1 MPFFVVFIL
10 GAVILGAGAML
21 SPAWRTAQPRIGLAA
36 TLCLALVVG
45 GAVFWAELFGWDTL
59 VIDYLLFFLVSV
71 VVLGGT
77 LSQAQMRAE
86 AKGEELPDSIQG
98 WPGPRDLAAFGLLGL
113 VLVAALAWIQLPL
126 GTSGPISALLALTA
140 REGRTFHDLSP
151 FYPEIEVFTAPGFH
165 ALTAYLS
172 QQLRQPI
179 PMIQLSVAA
188 LAVLLAACLGYD
200 WGAEWRDKRLGRAFA
215 LLAFGLGLAL
225 FLAGELAAVMGLAF
239 AYACAVY
246 TLRALRHGWLGD
258 VVGAGLLLGATVYAD
273 FTVALFT
280 ILGYLAWAV
289 HCLLIA
295 PLALDGLGEG
305 ARSLAR
311 RRWVALGVPLVALAG
326 LAPYLAANLARLL
339 EALPR
344 LADPALLSA
353 SYGLR
358 AALIGLA
365 IPATAWLG
373 LGLLRA
379 WEGLP
384 PSLRAALRGPV
395 FSGAAGLAALALSG
409 LALWGFSD
417 PLGAQA
423 HDVLAWAAKN
433 LPSEARL
440 LVATNPPDG
449 AWAMGLSERAA
460 LPLPQAF
467 FLGTGAPPTVVGE
480 EVLGLL
486 LADPAPLLADPAPQ
500 AWGADEAQTLRLSG
514 ISHVYLPFSDSE
526 SPGLDERYFELSHS
540 NGWASLWRV
549 R

>member
-1 MPFFVVFIL
+1 MPFFVIFIL

-36 TLCLALVVG
+36 ALCLALVVG

-86 AKGEELPDSIQG
+86 AKGEELPDAIQG
-98 WPGPRDLAAFGLLGL
+98 WPGPRDLAAFGLLSL
-113 VLVAALAWIQLPL
+113 VLLLILAWAELPF
-126 GTSGPISALLALTA
+126 GQSGPISALLALTA

-151 FYPEIEVFTAPGFH
+151 YYPGVEVYTAPGFH

-172 QQLRQPI
+172 QQLRQSI

-188 LAVLLAACLGYD
+188 LSVILSAWLGYD

-215 LLAFGLGLAL
+215 LLAFGFGLAL
-225 FLAGELAAVMGLAF
+225 FIMGELAASLGLAF

-258 VVGAGLLLGATVYAD
+258 VVGAGLMLGATVYVD

-280 ILGYLAWAV
+280 ALGYLAWVAYR
-289 HCLLIA
+289 LLIA
-295 PLALDGLGEG
+295 PRAMKSLGEG
-305 ARSLAR
+305 TRSLAQ

-326 LAPYLAANLARLL
+326 LAPYLVANLARLL
-339 EALPR
+339 EALSR
-344 LADPALLSA
+344 LADLALLSEIYA
-353 SYGLR
+353 LR

-365 IPATAWLG
+365 IPVTAWLG
-373 LGLLRA
+373 LVLLRA
-379 WEGLP
+379 WDSLP
-384 PSLRAALRGPV
+384 RSARAALRGPV
-395 FSGAAGLAALALSG
+395 FSVGAGMVALALIG
-409 LALWGFSD
+409 LILWGFSD
-417 PLGAQA
+417 PLGRSPR
-423 HDVLAWAAKN
+423 DVLAWAAKN
-433 LPSEARL
+433 LPRDARL
-440 LVATNPPDG
+440 LVTTNPPDA

-460 LPLPQAF
+460 LPLPQAA
-467 FLGTGAPPTVVGE
+467 FLGTN
-480 EVLGLL
+480 
-486 LADPAPLLADPAPQ
+486 APLAGLGDDALRSLLDDPKPYLWDGDQ
-500 AWGADEAQTLRLSG
+500 ALILRQQG
-514 ISHVYLPFSDSE
+514 ITHVYLPLNDSDA
-526 SPGLDERYFELSHS
+526 PGMDERYFELTHR
-540 NGWASLWRV
+540 NGLASLWRV

>member
-21 SPAWRTAQPRIGLAA
+21 SPAWRTVQPRIGLAA

-98 WPGPRDLAAFGLLGL
+98 WPGPRDLAVFGLLGL
-113 VLVAALAWIQLPL
+113 ALVMALAWFELPW
-126 GTSGPISALLALTA
+126 GPSGPISALLTLTA

-151 FYPEIEVFTAPGFH
+151 FYPNIQVYTAPGFH

-179 PMIQLSVAA
+179 PMIQLSVGA
-188 LAVLLAACLGYD
+188 LAVLLSAWTAYD

-215 LLAFGLGLAL
+215 LLAAGFGLAL
-225 FLAGELAAVMGLAF
+225 FIMGELAALLGLAF

-246 TLRALRHGWLGD
+246 ALRALRHGWLGD
-258 VVGAGLLLGATVYAD
+258 VMGAGLLLGATVYAD

-280 ILGYLAWAV
+280 VLGYSAWAAYR
-289 HCLLIA
+289 LLIA
-295 PLALDGLGEG
+295 PRALKDLGEG
-305 ARSLAR
+305 AHSLAR

-339 EALPR
+339 DVVPR
-344 LADPALLSA
+344 LVDPSALSA
-353 SYGLR
+353 HYAAR

-365 IPATAWLG
+365 IPVTAWLG
-373 LGLLRA
+373 LIVLRA

-384 PSLRAALRGPV
+384 QGLRAALRGPV
-395 FSGAAGLAALALSG
+395 FSLGAGLLALTLGS
-409 LALWGFSD
+409 LTLWGFGD
-417 PLGAQA
+417 PLGSNAR
-423 HDVLAWAAKN
+423 DVLAWAARH
-433 LPSEARL
+433 LPKESRL
-440 LVATNPPDG
+440 LVTAHAPDA

-460 LPLPQAF
+460 LPLPQAT
-467 FLGTGAPPTVVGE
+467 FLGTSAAPPAVVGQDA
-480 EVLGLL
+480 L
-486 LADPAPLLADPAPQ
+486 PLLISDPNPQ
-500 AWGADEAQTLRLSG
+500 AWGEDQADALRLLG
-514 ISHVYLPFSDSE
+514 ITHVYLPFNDSDS
-526 SPGLDERYFELSHS
+526 SGMDVRYFELAHS

-549 R
+549 RSKAP